1 MHPFLRVLLNEI
13 AVDAHLEERRAMSM
27 AIFALEKHEMGQLFD
42 TLLHTGIHT
51 YKKKH
56 SKASLPARVEA
67 EKKEKSTRQGAVFVV
82 RQKADFTANG
92 VKGYIVTSKE
102 TLLEDA
108 HTLTHFTPN
117 VYRTFGYT
125 DDSRRFIY
133 GFEERNLQQ
142 INTFVV
148 DIDTKKYSVN
158 ELLLVCMDAS
168 IGLPTFIVASD
179 RGYQLYFVL
188 ESPLFISNKENFRG
202 LKVAKRISDNLKRS
216 LQSVEADLFCND
228 FGFFRLPTEQN
239 VVYKDF
245 DNQYSIATLIQWSMR
260 QDTDMKRP
268 LFVIPTKKY
277 KQSVVHTEW
286 FDALVHTV
294 NIKGSKGKIGRNNT
308 LFTLA
313 LICYAEGWDLERT
326 ENLLDEFNSRLQDPL
341 NAKEMYATLQS
352 AYSGKYNGPS
362 KEYVEEILALY
373 VNNGTDYKVSLGSRV
388 WYKFKKERDERT
400 RSHYDEWEEDI
411 IQYIT
416 AEKSCSEPFIWR
428 TQKELCQEI
437 GIPQSTLNEVLKCS
451 KQLVKTV
458 KRKGRAAKTGWTTV
472 KLFMQYAMNLMDV
485 TKEEK
490 AKYRK
495 QLIQVMKD
503 WTENLTIIAGYIPL
517 MSYLESL
524 FFKEYPSVTSEHYIR
539 GSS

>member
-1 MHPFLRVLLNEI
+1 
-13 AVDAHLEERRAMSM
+13 M
-27 AIFALEKHEMGQLFD
+27 AIFTLEKQEMGQLFD
-42 TLLHTGIHT
+42 TLLHTGINT

-56 SKASLPARVEA
+56 STASLPARVEA

-117 VYRTFGYT
+117 VYRTFSYT
-125 DDSRRFIY
+125 DDTRRYIH

-228 FGFFRLPTEQN
+228 FGFFRLPTEKN
-239 VVYKDF
+239 VVYKGF
-245 DNQYSIATLIQWSMR
+245 DNQYSIAALIQWSMR
-260 QDTDMKRP
+260 QDDDLQRP
-268 LFVIPTKKY
+268 LFVLPTKKQ

-294 NIKGSKGKIGRNNT
+294 NIKGSKGMLGRNNT

-326 ENLLDEFNSRLQDPL
+326 ENFLDEFNARLQDSL
-341 NAKEMYATLQS
+341 NGQDLYAILQS
-352 AYSGKYNGPS
+352 AYSGKYSGPS
-362 KEYVEEILALY
+362 KEYVEAILALH
-373 VNNGTDYKVSLGSRV
+373 VKNGTEYTVSFGSRA
-388 WYKFKKERDERT
+388 WYKFKKEREDRT

-411 IQYIT
+411 IGYIT
-416 AEKSCSEPFIWR
+416 AEKASSEPFIWR
-428 TQKELCQEI
+428 TQKELCEAI
-437 GIPQSTLNEVLKCS
+437 GMAQSTLNEVLKRS
-451 KQLVKTV
+451 TRLVKTV
-458 KRKGRAAKTGWTTV
+458 KGKGRGAKTGWTTV
-472 KLFMQYAMNLMDV
+472 QLFMEYTLTTIQAAKAAYRQVIKQMI
-485 TKEEK
+485 EE
-490 AKYRK
+490 
-495 QLIQVMKD
+495 VM
-503 WTENLTIIAGYIPL
+503 EEVEMVAGYGELRMKLDKFLRNNGREPVPI
-517 MSYLESL
+517 YLN
-524 FFKEYPSVTSEHYIR
+524 
-539 GSS
+539 SSG

>member
-1 MHPFLRVLLNEI
+1 MLLNEI
-13 AVDAHLEERRAMSM
+13 AVDAHLEGRRAMSM
-27 AIFALEKHEMGQLFD
+27 AIFALTKQEMPQLFD

-51 YKKKH
+51 YKKKY

-67 EKKEKSTRQGAVFVV
+67 EKKEQSTRQGALFVV

-125 DDSRRFIY
+125 DEHRRYIH

-158 ELLLVCMDAS
+158 ELLLACMDEA

-188 ESPLFISNKENFRG
+188 SEPLFISNKENFRG

-228 FGFFRLPTEQN
+228 FGFFRLPTEKN
-239 VVYKDF
+239 VVYKDLE
-245 DNQYSIATLIQWSMR
+245 NQYSMAAFINWSMR
-260 QDTDMKRP
+260 QDDDTQRP
-268 LFVIPTKKY
+268 LFVVPTKKH
-277 KQSVVHTEW
+277 KQSIVHTEW

-294 NIKGSKGKIGRNNT
+294 NIKGNKGMLGRNNT

-326 ENLLDEFNSRLQDPL
+326 ENFLDEFNARLQEPL
-341 NAKEMYATLQS
+341 NGQDLYAVLQS

-362 KEYVEEILALY
+362 KEYVEAIFALH
-373 VNNGTDYKVSLGSRV
+373 VKNGEQYTVSFDSRA
-388 WYKFKKERDERT
+388 WYKFKKDREDRT
-400 RSHYDEWEEDI
+400 RSHYDEWEQDLI
-411 IQYIT
+411 DYIT
-416 AEKSCSEPFIWR
+416 AEKSSSEPFIWR
-428 TQKELCQEI
+428 TQKELCAAV
-437 GIPQSTLNEVLKCS
+437 GMAQSTLNEVLKRS

-458 KRKGRAAKTGWTTV
+458 TGKGRGAKTGWTTV
-472 KLFMQYAMNLMDV
+472 KLFLQYAMELV
-485 TKEEK
+485 QTAKS
-490 AKYRK
+490 KYRQ
-495 QLIQVMKD
+495 QLIQVVKE
-503 WTENLTIIAGYIPL
+503 WTEELDVIAGYAPL
-517 MSYLESL
+517 MMYLEQL
-524 FFKEYPSVTSEHYIR
+524 YFKKSPPVHAEMHIR